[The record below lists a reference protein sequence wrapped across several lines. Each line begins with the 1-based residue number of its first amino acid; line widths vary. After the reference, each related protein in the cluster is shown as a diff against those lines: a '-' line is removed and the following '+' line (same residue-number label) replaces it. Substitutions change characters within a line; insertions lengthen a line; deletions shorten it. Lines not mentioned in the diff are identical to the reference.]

1 MKLHYHHKKNCFNYI
16 GRLFSPLEN
25 QAYSNNPRGVMGAF
39 GRANPVLPRDIQ
51 DRLESFGIIQDTGVI
66 RSSQAINLDKGEVRN
81 VVSFGLAGRRS
92 SLTVTVSFR
101 PNPRDP
107 RQVDVKFQACRC
119 VVSPL
124 DVTIPLG
131 IFGPTGWL
139 RTLYIDDEMR
149 ITRGHKGSVFVL
161 FRTKSKGAKLS
172 G

>member
-1 MKLHYHHKKNCFNYI
+1 MVASQGKYTPTFFYH
-16 GRLFSPLEN
+16 SPLEN
-25 QAYSNNPRGVMGAF
+25 QAYSNNPRGLSDAL

-51 DRLESFGIIQDTGVI
+51 DQLEKVGIIQDAGVV
-66 RSSQAINLDKGEVRN
+66 RSSQAINLEKGEVRN
-81 VVSFGLAGRRS
+81 VVSFGVAGRRS

-107 RQVDVKFQACRC
+107 RRVDVKFQKCRC

-139 RTLYIDDEMR
+139 RTVYIDDDMR

-161 FRTKSKGAKLS
+161 TRTKAKAASSK
-172 G
+172 